1 MQVITR
7 VAEMQR
13 LAQRCKRQARVIGLV
28 PTMGYLH
35 HGHVSLVKACR
46 KKLGPKGLVVVS
58 IYVNPA
64 QFGPGEDFQR
74 YPRDFERDKAL
85 CEQARADVVFA
96 PPDEEIY
103 PGRATGRYST
113 YIVEERL
120 SATMEGASRPGHFR
134 GVTTVVGKL
143 FNIVLPDIA
152 YFGAKDY
159 QQAAIIRRMAENLN
173 FPVKIL
179 VAPTIRERDGLAMSS
194 RNVYL
199 TGELRSQATV
209 LSKAIA
215 KAKEAAKGRKKP
227 TCVALKEHLRRFIE
241 QQPAARVD
249 YIEFFDPE
257 TLQPAYEVQPGV
269 HMALAVYIGNTRLID
284 NARL

>member
-13 LAQRCKRQARVIGLV
+13 LGQRCKRQGRLIGLV

-35 HGHVSLVKACR
+35 EGHVSLVKACR
-46 KKLGPKGLVVVS
+46 KKLGSKGLLVVS
-58 IYVNPA
+58 IYVNPT
-64 QFGPGEDFQR
+64 QFGPAEDFQR

-85 CEQARADVVFA
+85 CKQGGADVVFA
-96 PPDEEIY
+96 PSDEEIY
-103 PGRATGRYST
+103 PGRAAGRYST

-143 FNIVLPDIA
+143 FNIVLPDIS
-152 YFGAKDY
+152 YFGTKDY
-159 QQAAIIRRMAENLN
+159 QQAAVIRRMVDNLN
-173 FPVKIL
+173 YPVRIF
-179 VAPTIRERDGLAMSS
+179 VAPTVRERDGLAMSS

-209 LSKAIA
+209 LSKAIT

-227 TCVALKEHLRRFIE
+227 NCVALKEHLRRFIE

-257 TLQPAYEVQPGV
+257 TFQPAYEVQPGV
-269 HMALAVYIGNTRLID
+269 HIALAVYIGNTRLID

>member
-7 VAEMQR
+7 VADMQR
-13 LAQRCKRQARVIGLV
+13 LAQRCKRQDRVIGFV

-35 HGHVSLVKACR
+35 QGHVSLVKACR
-46 KKLGPKGLVVVS
+46 KKLGRKGFLVVS
-58 IYVNPA
+58 IYVNPT

-74 YPRDFERDKAL
+74 YPRDFEQDKAL
-85 CEQARADVVFA
+85 CEQAGADVIFA
-96 PPDEEIY
+96 PTDEDMY
-103 PGRATGRYST
+103 PGRAAGHYSA

-143 FNIVLPDIA
+143 FNIVLPDIT

-159 QQAAIIRRMAENLN
+159 QQAAVVRRMVENLN
-173 FPVKIL
+173 FPVRIL
-179 VAPTIRERDGLAMSS
+179 VAPTVRERDGLAMSS

-199 TGELRSQATV
+199 TGELRFQAIV

-227 TCVALKEHLRRFIE
+227 NCVALKEHLRRFIE

-257 TLQPAYEVQPGV
+257 TLEPAYEIQPGV